1 VSTAVARMTRRAA
14 WPTLTMTVLALL
26 AVLGVLLLTGSR
38 GGAAAG
44 FGLSADPSVISLT
57 AGDSAEVQ
65 LTVSTARDTT
75 VTLATTALPPGVRL
89 DLDLRSVRVSAG
101 QPVNVAG
108 RLVTSSSA
116 ATDVVSIGVTG
127 RAGTAT
133 ETSLIQLHIQPTGI
147 TDLAFPP
154 PSRVTENASFT
165 VSGSPRGMLAPGS
178 SLPIDLRLVNA
189 NPFPLHIDSV
199 TVAIAG
205 TNKPACQLGNF
216 SIVQYRGGYPLQLP
230 AGSANT
236 LSSLHVPARGWPQLR
251 LLNTAQSWADCRDV
265 TVRLRYA
272 GSGSGG

>member
-1 VSTAVARMTRRAA
+1 MTRRAA
-14 WPTLTMTVLALL
+14 WPTLTLTVLALL

-38 GGAAAG
+38 GSATAS
-44 FGLSADPSVISLT
+44 FGLTVDPSVISLT
-57 AGDSAEVQ
+57 AGDSADVQ

-75 VTLATTALPPGVRL
+75 VALATTTLPPGVRL

-101 QPVNVAG
+101 QPVRIAA
-108 RLVTSSSA
+108 RLVTDSSA
-116 ATDVVSIGVTG
+116 ATGAVGIGVTG
-127 RAGTAT
+127 RAGAAT

-154 PSRVTENASFT
+154 PSRVTENATFT
-165 VSGSPRGMLAPGS
+165 ISGSPRGMLAPGS

-189 NPFPLHIDSV
+189 NPFPLHIESL

-205 TNKPACQLGNF
+205 TSKPACQLGNF
-216 SIVQYRGGYPLQLP
+216 SIVPYRGGYPLQLP
-230 AGSANT
+230 PGSTST
-236 LSSLHVPARGWPQLR
+236 LSSLHVPAPGWPQLR
-251 LLNTAQSWADCRDV
+251 LLNTARSWADCRDV